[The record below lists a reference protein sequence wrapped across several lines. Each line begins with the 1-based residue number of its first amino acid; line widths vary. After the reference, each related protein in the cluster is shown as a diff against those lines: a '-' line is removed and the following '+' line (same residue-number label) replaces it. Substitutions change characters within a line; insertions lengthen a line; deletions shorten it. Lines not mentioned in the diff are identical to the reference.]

1 MISRVHLS
9 PPPTATRLR
18 HIFAGVNSESCP
30 NLLNFHLHTI
40 YSDGQMQPKDIIKQA
55 IARKV
60 SHISITDHHTVEGFY
75 HAYHYLQEYI
85 NQAAEGQYLE
95 EPLPQLHIGIEINA
109 SLLFTEVHI
118 LGYGFNSNHPY
129 IEPYLQGKTTAGI
142 DYQAK
147 SVINAIHHA
156 GGIAV
161 LAHPARY
168 RRSPEELVPAAA
180 ALGIDGIETYYCYTN
195 SMPWKPSSRQTH
207 QVKQLGDRYELL
219 HTCGTDSHG
228 SAISTRL

>member
-1 MISRVHLS
+1 MISRIHLS
-9 PPPTATRLR
+9 PHPTATRLR
-18 HIFAGVNSESCP
+18 QIFTGVNFESCP

-55 IARKV
+55 IAQKV
-60 SHISITDHHTVEGFY
+60 THISITDHHTVEGFY
-75 HAYHYLQEYI
+75 HAYQHLQECI
-85 NQAAEGQYLE
+85 NQFAEDQHPVE
-95 EPLPQLHIGIEINA
+95 SLPQLHIGIEINA

-118 LGYGFNSNHPY
+118 LGYAFNSNHPY
-129 IEPYLQGKTTAGI
+129 MEPYLQGKTTAGI

-195 SMPWKPSSRQTH
+195 LMPWKPSPRQTQ

-228 SAISTRL
+228 FGISTRL

>member
-1 MISRVHLS
+1 MISQTRLS
-9 PPPTATRLR
+9 PQLTATKLR
-18 HIFAGVNSESCP
+18 QIFGTVHAHSCP
-30 NLLNFHLHTI
+30 SLLNFHLHTVF
-40 YSDGQMQPKDIIKQA
+40 SDGQMQPHEVVNQA
-55 IARKV
+55 INLNLA
-60 SHISITDHHTVEGFY
+60 HIAITDHHTVDGY
-75 HAYHYLQEYI
+75 YQAHQILQQNHSYSL
-85 NQAAEGQYLE
+85 NSK
-95 EPLPQLHIGIEINA
+95 LPHLHIGIEINA

-118 LGYGFNSNHPY
+118 LGYGFDPTHPF

-147 SVINAIHHA
+147 SVINSIHNA

-195 SMPWKPSSRQTH
+195 SMPWKPSVRQTQ

-228 SAISTRL
+228 FSIATRL

>member
-1 MISRVHLS
+1 MISQIHLS
-9 PPPTATRLR
+9 PTATRLR
-18 HIFAGVNSESCP
+18 QVFTSVNSESCP
-30 NLLNFHLHTI
+30 NLLNFHLHTV
-40 YSDGQMQPKDIIKQA
+40 YSDGQMQPQDIVRQA
-55 IARKV
+55 IASRV
-60 SHISITDHHTVEGFY
+60 EHISITDHHTVHGY
-75 HAYHYLQEYI
+75 Y
-85 NQAAEGQYLE
+85 QAREFLGQFTHIAK
-95 EPLPQLHIGIEINA
+95 LPQLHIGIEINA

-118 LGYGFNSNHPY
+118 LGYSFDPRHAA

-147 SVINAIHHA
+147 SVINAIHQA

-168 RRSPEELVPAAA
+168 RRSPEELVPAAV

-195 SMPWKPSSRQTH
+195 SMPWKSSPRQTQ

-228 SAISTRL
+228 FSITTRL

>member
-1 MISRVHLS
+1 MISQSYLS
-9 PPPTATRLR
+9 IPPTATRLR
-18 HIFAGVNSESCP
+18 QVFASIHGGSCP
-30 NLLNFHLHTI
+30 NLLNFHLHTV
-40 YSDGQMQPKDIIKQA
+40 YSDGQMQPCDLVEQA
-55 IARKV
+55 IALKLK
-60 SHISITDHHTVEGFY
+60 HFAITDHHTIAGY
-75 HAYHYLQEYI
+75 
-85 NQAAEGQYLE
+85 NQARQFLDRVSSH
-95 EPLPQLHIGIEINA
+95 PQLPTMHIGIEINA

-118 LGYGFNSNHPY
+118 LGYGFAPSHPS
-129 IEPYLQGKTTAGI
+129 IEPYLQSKTTAGI

-147 SVINAIHHA
+147 SVINAIHQA

-195 SMPWKPSSRQTH
+195 SIPWKPSSRQTQ
-207 QVKQLGDRYELL
+207 QVKILGDRYELL

-228 SAISTRL
+228 FGITSRL

>member
-1 MISRVHLS
+1 MISQILLS
-9 PPPTATRLR
+9 PQPTTTATAKLR
-18 HIFAGVNSESCP
+18 QIFGSVHPHCCP
-30 NLLNFHLHTI
+30 SLLNFHLHTV
-40 YSDGQMQPKDIIKQA
+40 YSDGQMQPDDLIHQA
-55 IARKV
+55 IALQV
-60 SHISITDHHTVEGFY
+60 EHISITDHHTVEGYFQ
-75 HAYHYLQEYI
+75 ACQVLEQQE
-85 NQAAEGQYLE
+85 
-95 EPLPQLHIGIEINA
+95 PRKLPNLHIGIEINA

-118 LGYGFNSNHPY
+118 LGYGFDPNHPL
-129 IEPYLQGKTTAGI
+129 IDPYLQAKTTAGI

-156 GGIAV
+156 GGLAV

-195 SMPWKPSSRQTH
+195 SIPWKPSNRQT
-207 QVKQLGDRYELL
+207 QEVKQLGDRFELL

-228 SAISTRL
+228 LSISTRL

>member
-1 MISRVHLS
+1 MISQIFLS
-9 PPPTATRLR
+9 PQALLTSAKLR
-18 HIFAGVNSESCP
+18 QIFASVHPQSCP
-30 NLLNFHLHTI
+30 NVLNFHLHTTH
-40 YSDGQMQPKDIIKQA
+40 SDGQMQPHDLVKQA
-55 IARKV
+55 IALQV
-60 SHISITDHHTVEGFY
+60 EHFAITDHHTVDGYF
-75 HAYHYLQEYI
+75 
-85 NQAAEGQYLE
+85 QAREFLAQTSEKIHHSSKI
-95 EPLPQLHIGIEINA
+95 PKLHIGIEINA

-118 LGYGFNSNHPY
+118 LGYGFDPRHSL
-129 IEPYLQGKTTAGI
+129 IDPYLQGKTTAGI

-147 SVINAIHHA
+147 SVINAIHLA

-195 SMPWKPSSRQTH
+195 SMPWKPSNRQTQ

-228 SAISTRL
+228 SSISARL